1 MPAREPAG
9 RRREVKNKQRGPE
22 AVMIEILGISFGA
35 AGLLTLFL
43 LGPAPFRRLVRV
55 EAFAVVRRRAGR
67 NDWTTPDR
75 R

>member
-1 MPAREPAG
+1 
-9 RRREVKNKQRGPE
+9 
-22 AVMIEILGISFGA
+22 MIEILGISFGA